1 MTKGRKARAA
11 TGRNFPHLS
20 FVIRHSSFLPSLGIW
35 LLRALELT
43 LRWEVAPAVRAQ
55 IRWLREHPDERF
67 IAAMWHNR
75 ILVMPFT
82 WERFWSRH
90 RPRPFVL
97 TSLSGDGELLA
108 RFAAGFGIGAVRGS
122 ARRRGAGALRELV
135 ETVKNGHD
143 IFITPDGSRGPRYGL
158 KAGLVSLAQLT
169 GALVI
174 PVGVEFSRCWRLRSW
189 DGFMI
194 PKPFARVTLRIGEPF
209 RVPETQTEADFENER
224 CRCEQALLALT
235 GER

>member
-1 MTKGRKARAA
+1 MSIPPSIAAR
-11 TGRNFPHLS
+11 
-20 FVIRHSSFLPSLGIW
+20 LGVWI
-35 LLRALELT
+35 LRALELT
-43 LRWEVAPAVRAQ
+43 LRWDVSPDEKARL
-55 IRWLREHPDERF
+55 RWLREHPDERF

-75 ILVMPFT
+75 ILVMPFA
-82 WERFWSRH
+82 WEKFQARH

-97 TSLSGDGELLA
+97 TSLSSDGEMLA

-122 ARRRGAGALRELV
+122 ARRRGAASLRELV
-135 ETVKNGHD
+135 ETVRSGHD

-158 KAGLVSLAQLT
+158 KGGAVSLAQIT
-169 GALVI
+169 GALMI

-209 RVPETQTEADFENER
+209 RVPETATDDAFEAER
-224 CRCEQALLALT
+224 QRCETALLALT
-235 GER
+235 VQR